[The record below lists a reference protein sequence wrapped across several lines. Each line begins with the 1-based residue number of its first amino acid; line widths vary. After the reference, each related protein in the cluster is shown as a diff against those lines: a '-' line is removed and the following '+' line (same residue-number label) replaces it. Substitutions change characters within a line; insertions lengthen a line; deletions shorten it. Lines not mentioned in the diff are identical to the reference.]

1 VRVSVLTYRA
11 SYGAFATI
19 ARNIAK
25 GLTEAG
31 VDVDI
36 LYLAGPPADDVRGY
50 PERVRLI
57 RLGGRSRTCWPAVA
71 RHLRERRPNGLISL
85 GWILNPAAVVAV
97 ALARTRTP
105 LVLNE
110 QSLLSYKTRVEHRHQ
125 LNLRIL
131 SGLARLLYPKA
142 TAITG
147 ASTPIIADLEHEIGL
162 DPRRVPLHVI
172 PNAVD
177 AKEVQ
182 CLSLIPDDAA
192 VREHAEPVFVNVAR
206 HARQKN
212 LPLLLRAFRTYLG
225 EGGSG
230 TLVLVGAGPD
240 TDELRTLASDLG
252 LGTSVVFRGLL
263 TNPFP
268 QVAASTAFVMS
279 SEEEGFGLVLVEAMA
294 LGVPVIS
301 TDCPGGP
308 REILRDG
315 AAGLLVPADDEQA
328 LAQAMQRIAVDPS
341 LQRRLASAGTE
352 RAKDFTPSV
361 VGRAWL
367 DVLHDAGAVMD
378 APKGGSACRN

>member
-1 VRVSVLTYRA
+1 MSVLTYRA
-11 SYGAFATI
+11 SYGAFAAI
-19 ARNIAK
+19 ARNIAT
-25 GLTEAG
+25 GLAEAG
-31 VDVDI
+31 VDVDV
-36 LYLAGPPADDVRGY
+36 LYLAGPPAGDVHGY
-50 PERVRLI
+50 PEGVRLI
-57 RLGGRSRTCWPAVA
+57 RLGGRARTCWPAVA

-97 ALARTRTP
+97 AVARTRTP
-105 LVLNE
+105 LILNE

-131 SGLARLLYPKA
+131 GGLARLLYPRA
-142 TAITG
+142 AAITG

-162 DPRRVPLHVI
+162 DPRRVPLRVI
-172 PNAVD
+172 PNAINT
-177 AKEVQ
+177 KNVQ
-182 CLSLIPDDAA
+182 CLSLIPDDAT
-192 VREHAEPVFVNVAR
+192 VRAHPEPVFVNVAR

-240 TDELRTLASDLG
+240 TDKLRALASDLK
-252 LGTSVVFRGLL
+252 LDTNVVFRGLL
-263 TNPFP
+263 INPFP
-268 QVAASTAFVMS
+268 QVAAATAFVMS

-294 LGVPVIS
+294 LGIPVIS

-315 AAGLLVPADDEQA
+315 TAGLLVPAGDERA
-328 LAQAMQRIAVDPS
+328 LAEAMRRIAGDPS
-341 LQRRLASAGTE
+341 LQRTLALAGTE

-367 DVLHDAGAVMD
+367 DILHEAGAVVD
-378 APKGGSACRN
+378 APKRGPACRS